1 MEKYQKE
8 LMEEVKKMRRL
19 AKTGSEE
26 EKQAYSKFVLQNG
39 DEILNNYAAEELGV
53 NTIEHLRRV
62 LNSYDNGRVYLG
74 FENCLENKHL
84 DEQVRLSLVIEFYE
98 KIISSSS
105 INLKMKATRKLEKNS
120 KYAEYL
126 QGKSSSEEYSRMAL
140 AQHDESK
147 RRAAEEGA
155 ARTISDKEYSLQVEY
170 MMHPTQKLAAAI
182 ARERSKSIQRLR
194 EKKRIRR

>member
-26 EKQAYSKFVLQNG
+26 EKQAYSKFVLENG

-53 NTIEHLRRV
+53 NTVEHLRSV

-74 FENCLENKHL
+74 FENCLENKFL
-84 DEQVRLSLVIEFYE
+84 SEQVRFSLVIEFYE

-105 INLKMKATRKLEKNS
+105 INLKMKATRKLEGDPG
-120 KYAEYL
+120 YAEYL
-126 QGKSSSEEYSRMAL
+126 QGKPSSKEYSKMAL
-140 AQHDESK
+140 EQYDESK
-147 RRAAEEGA
+147 RIAVEEEA
-155 ARTISDKEYSLQVEY
+155 ARTISGKEYSLQVEY
-170 MMHPTQKLAAAI
+170 MMHPTPKVAAAI
-182 ARERSKSIQRLR
+182 ARERDLSIQRLR
-194 EKKRIRR
+194 ERKRIRR